1 MDERLESIVEG
12 NDSNDSSSG
21 TLRTVVIHR
30 GERGYGVTVSGESP
44 VIVQDVKDGGPAA
57 QAGVKKGDSIIEVN
71 GTVVSKINHKEVVQ
85 IIKSTQ
91 SVKLTL
97 RSCPEGDVSNLAS
110 PQDPSHRPL
119 PPTPTPSKSNDRITA
134 PLPVNTQL
142 QNQMEVNKGKMLT
155 KFLEK
160 QWRVRDN
167 IMVEL
172 QRGPSKVLQRNLEKE
187 LDSINRQISK
197 IQEEL
202 KNMKDIDAQLHTHP
216 RYSPRSP
223 PLSRPSFSHPHSQS
237 QHHSHSRS
245 VSEVPPP
252 LPARNRS
259 LVTQTSAPNI
269 STSSI
274 SLTSAPP
281 LPPRLNQLER
291 VGEGGLAQSLENI
304 HKVQSLTHSVS
315 SVSEPS
321 SRPPSH
327 YRNKSSPDPLGLQS
341 SSSYMCGNDSVI
353 DVSMTG
359 SSGSRGKVSSVG
371 SDDISVL
378 EPPGTPPPPYA
389 PGSVMHIYPSD
400 EVDENYS
407 TIIDDCDGGGDY
419 TPSGPPL
426 PPPPGPSL
434 PSRPTLPGLPPKP
447 GSQHASPFSSQVT
460 SPTSPNGQVISPTN
474 TIGMCPTQPILS
486 MEDEEF
492 SDTELLED
500 HGPFQSLTKLFNHN
514 AYLAV
519 FMNYVISNCDSSS
532 LFFYVIT
539 HLYKE
544 GVGKDMKRWAY
555 EITSSFLLPGAPLR
569 LSNVEENVLHEI
581 DETLQNELDKEE
593 ILRKVF
599 WKARQRC
606 REDLNEQLADFRNK
620 RSAGLGSIFGPPD
633 HSLEE
638 SMHNKTKELQIVE
651 NLLVPCLESVSDD
664 LKNATDQMIVTAS
677 SLATILLKYYGVRS
691 QQAHQLIDRCPL
703 YVSKERPLRSKIFR
717 GSKKQVY
724 RDHHFNQHTYYSVT
738 YCNHCGLI
746 IWGIAPQGYQ
756 CTNCEMN
763 IHKSCAK
770 QVEEACIGQL
780 HNKGRSRDIRFSSI
794 LGKIMPDDKDNRR
807 KVSQVNAA
815 QIERARKGFEEG
827 NSDIFGLVSET
838 DNLTE
843 KDRKDGR
850 REGGTG
856 GGHGNLPP
864 LPFVLQYCQI
874 TNSCFRPSG
883 TGMCCVSVWDSAVC
897 GSEKGN
903 SSVGGSSGPSNKE
916 QRRSDPGS
924 VTGVGIANHNANATN
939 AATTNNAQTASTTTS
954 TSTPSGDLH
963 NNAPDTL
970 EELGALEVASS
981 NVGSTEGA
989 SAAVSNTIRFLQS
1002 AWSSQSD
1009 ILPTAKHSLQQP
1021 KKKSGTPVNRS
1032 ESLKEKQHGRKR
1044 TRESRKHSDPNIPTS
1059 KSGDVDAESSHNFG
1073 TSGSSSNSSLS
1084 HSLES
1089 PSTSLEHVSR
1099 TDAPLPAPVLE
1110 NDSDIE
1116 AEVDLPNWQKLVS
1129 EEEIKK
1135 LKPKE
1140 RKRQETINELFHTER
1155 THVRVLKVL
1164 KHLFQVPMTEAG
1176 LLPRD
1181 QLDILFPNMD
1191 QMLEIH
1197 TAFNQAMKKRRQEEP
1212 LVLRVGDL
1220 LINMFD
1226 GEQGDH
1232 FQQQAAEFLRTQFL
1246 ALENLKQRQKR
1257 DQRLSSFLQEQEN
1270 NPACR
1275 RLQLKD
1281 MLPAGFQRLSK
1292 YPLFMESLLAYTD
1305 SNTHP
1310 EEYEQISRA
1319 LERAREILAYVNT
1332 AVQEAE
1338 NSQRLSEI
1346 QRKLDQSSLAK
1357 NKHGHSDELKGN
1369 LDLTKHKL
1377 IYEGSLTWRIAKGQK
1392 NIDLLVLLLDE
1403 FIVLLQK
1410 ADDKYILK
1418 NHSKSLGRDDNKLTH
1433 SPIVKY
1439 GPSMLFRAVAT
1450 DNSAFFIVTTQSV
1463 GAQIY
1468 ELVTSSPSERKVW
1481 FRHIQEAQEAYT
1493 ARDGRN
1499 RRSHPQT
1506 PLQDL
1511 DDQPSPPP
1519 DGLRDVDDNE
1529 VDGADAAEG
1538 TIDISADTK
1547 IQQGASKSA
1556 EQIGKSEEPSSTPTT
1571 TPAAQPPASPE
1582 TLAKKTAEAGGASSS
1597 SSGPGGPSPSAGR
1610 SPASGRRLQE
1620 VQIIQIVE
1628 GPTLIQPSEV
1638 KVSQGVVL
1646 SAEPVLTPIEHLRRK
1661 DLKIR
1666 QALEEKQHIIADIL
1680 NIPHEH
1686 FENVVDMA
1694 GEPAVGNKE
1703 PRELVLAAMFQAKC
1717 LQETLNEALNIR
1729 EGDIVAARANND
1741 SANKATSLPLYQ
1753 APMTKLMSIST
1764 ALSQQLSSLLNLVS
1778 ERDDERERMRK
1789 ELVASRERL
1798 HLLHMRQNS
1807 VSNQTTS
1814 STSPSHPVSATSGI
1828 TPPSGTSPHTSR
1840 PSSFVSV
1847 ASSTADHSD
1856 TPDHHD
1862 TDEDGSEVPKINS
1875 THPEEFED
1883 SKEDT
1888 VPETYED
1895 AVCGSDPA
1903 EPKSVEVEGSSV
1915 GQESCEEGRGCEGS
1929 TETITT

>member
-407 TIIDDCDGGGDY
+407 TIIDD
-419 TPSGPPL
+419 
-426 PPPPGPSL
+426 
-434 PSRPTLPGLPPKP
+434 
-447 GSQHASPFSSQVT
+447 
-460 SPTSPNGQVISPTN
+460 VISPTN

-838 DNLTE
+838 DNLT
-843 KDRKDGR
+843 G
-850 REGGTG
+850 
-856 GGHGNLPP
+856 
-864 LPFVLQYCQI
+864 
-874 TNSCFRPSG
+874 
-883 TGMCCVSVWDSAVC
+883 
-897 GSEKGN
+897 EKGN

-989 SAAVSNTIRFLQS
+989 
-1002 AWSSQSD
+1002 
-1009 ILPTAKHSLQQP
+1009 PTAKHSLQQP

-1582 TLAKKTAEAGGASSS
+1582 TLAKKT
-1597 SSGPGGPSPSAGR
+1597 
-1610 SPASGRRLQE
+1610 
-1620 VQIIQIVE
+1620 
-1628 GPTLIQPSEV
+1628 
-1638 KVSQGVVL
+1638 
-1646 SAEPVLTPIEHLRRK
+1646 EHLRRK